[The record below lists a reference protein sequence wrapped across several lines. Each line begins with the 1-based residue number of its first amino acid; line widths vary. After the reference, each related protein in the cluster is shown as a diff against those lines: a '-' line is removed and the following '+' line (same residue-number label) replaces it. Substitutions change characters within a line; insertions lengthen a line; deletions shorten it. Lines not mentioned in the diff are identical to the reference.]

1 MRFQFSCRDF
11 ARSESYCHLF
21 IAACS
26 TGQACVGCFVHEQ
39 LASRRHFHASPT
51 MTSDERLQQGLQ
63 IVGEAINIEPYDF
76 QDHETW
82 KFLGLGDMLAAA
94 TASDLVNAGIPVPVD
109 VFARC
114 PTVGE
119 FKAFLVGDVKRT
131 ENAVQ
136 DTATSAPVEP
146 ADPWEGVPKPKVPLS
161 VVLQGQPDNASTVA
175 FLLPDGSGAGTSY
188 GTLPT
193 VGGNV
198 CLIGLNSP
206 FLRQAE
212 NFTCSIERMARLW
225 INEIRKY
232 QPKDR
237 PYTLGGWSAGGYYSF
252 EVTKLLTA
260 AGEKVER
267 LILIDSPCR
276 LRYEALP
283 AQVVAEL
290 TKKGLM
296 GASGAKKAPEWLVQ
310 HFTSTVLSVEKYT
323 PVPLPQNQVP
333 PKVNLIWVKDG
344 LVKSVPESGLD
355 VDMKVKVTRFLLEPR
370 PHLQSE
376 GWEILL
382 PGATFTFDYMTGN
395 HFQITQP
402 PHVSSSRA
410 LTVLVTSPRVSHM
423 ASDQSLCGLMRG
435 TSPNPSCSRGNLS
448 ALNAGCEVIR
458 AHFAIH
464 ERMEQF
470 CSLNTL
476 RSAGATDF
484 SPEDFG

>member
-1 MRFQFSCRDF
+1 M
-11 ARSESYCHLF
+11 A
-21 IAACS
+21 
-26 TGQACVGCFVHEQ
+26 
-39 LASRRHFHASPT
+39 
-51 MTSDERLQQGLQ
+51 SDERLQQGLQ
-63 IVGEAINIEPYDF
+63 IVGEAINVEPDDF

-94 TASDLVNAGIPVPVD
+94 TASDLNNAGIPVPID
-109 VFARC
+109 VFTKC
-114 PTVGE
+114 PTVGD
-119 FKAFLVGDVKRT
+119 FKAFLIGEVNEA
-131 ENAVQ
+131 ENGVE
-136 DTATSAPVEP
+136 DTAASTSLEP

-161 VVLQGQPDNASTVA
+161 VVLQGQPSNASTVV

-188 GTLPT
+188 GTLPPI
-193 VGGNV
+193 GSNI

-225 INEIRKY
+225 VDEIRKY
-232 QPKDR
+232 QPKGG

-323 PVPLPQNQVP
+323 PVPLPHNKVP
-333 PKVNLIWVKDG
+333 PKVNFIWVKEG

-355 VDMKVKVTRFLLEPR
+355 VDMSVKVTRFLLEPR
-370 PHLQSE
+370 PNLQSE
-376 GWEILL
+376 GWETLL

-402 PHVSSSRA
+402 PHSDS
-410 LTVLVTSPRVSHM
+410 LGHVLSKV
-423 ASDQSLCGLMRG
+423 
-435 TSPNPSCSRGNLS
+435 LS
-448 ALNAGCEVIR
+448 
-458 AHFAIH
+458 
-464 ERMEQF
+464 Q
-470 CSLNTL
+470 
-476 RSAGATDF
+476 
-484 SPEDFG
+484 